1 MSTDNGPGELPT
13 DERSALAWIMS
24 GAVGAVVAGGIAKR
38 LIDRRR
44 ERALGDAGD
53 AAADVD
59 ASGLAASDVAASDVD
74 EAEGHPS

>member
-1 MSTDNGPGELPT
+1 MSTEPGSGELPT

-24 GAVGAVVAGGIAKR
+24 GAVGTIVVGGLAKR

-44 ERALGDAGD
+44 DRALKDAEE
-53 AAADVD
+53 ADE
-59 ASGLAASDVAASDVD
+59 VAALD

>member
-1 MSTDNGPGELPT
+1 MSTDPGTGELPT

-24 GAVGAVVAGGIAKR
+24 GAVGVVVAGGIAKR

-44 ERALGDAGD
+44 ERALAEAGAQAQSD
-53 AAADVD
+53 
-59 ASGLAASDVAASDVD
+59 GLD

>member
-1 MSTDNGPGELPT
+1 MSTDNGTGELPT

-24 GAVGAVVAGGIAKR
+24 GAVGVVVAGGIAKR

-44 ERALGDAGD
+44 ERALTEAAEVDESDA
-53 AAADVD
+53 
-59 ASGLAASDVAASDVD
+59 LN

>member
-1 MSTDNGPGELPT
+1 MGTDNGTGELPT

-24 GAVGAVVAGGIAKR
+24 GAVGVVVAGGIAKR

-44 ERALGDAGD
+44 ERALEEAAEAEE
-53 AAADVD
+53 AAA
-59 ASGLAASDVAASDVD
+59 LD

>member
-1 MSTDNGPGELPT
+1 MSSDDGTGELPT

-24 GAVGAVVAGGIAKR
+24 GAVGVAVAGGIAKR

-44 ERALGDAGD
+44 ARALEEADEADD
-53 AAADVD
+53 AA
-59 ASGLAASDVAASDVD
+59 GLE

>member
-1 MSTDNGPGELPT
+1 MSTEHGAGELPT

-44 ERALGDAGD
+44 ERALADAEEQGVTD
-53 AAADVD
+53 A
-59 ASGLAASDVAASDVD
+59 LD

>member
-1 MSTDNGPGELPT
+1 MSTDNGTGELPT

-24 GAVGAVVAGGIAKR
+24 GAVGVVVAGGIAKR

-44 ERALGDAGD
+44 ERALEEAAEAEE
-53 AAADVD
+53 AAA
-59 ASGLAASDVAASDVD
+59 LD

>member
-1 MSTDNGPGELPT
+1 MSSDHTGELPT

-24 GAVGAVVAGGIAKR
+24 GAVGVVVAGGIAKR

-44 ERALGDAGD
+44 ERALEDLEA
-53 AAADVD
+53 AEAAD
-59 ASGLAASDVAASDVD
+59 GLD

>member
-1 MSTDNGPGELPT
+1 MSTDEGIGEQPT

-24 GAVGAVVAGGIAKR
+24 GAVGAAVVGGLAKR

-44 ERALGDAGD
+44 ERALHDAEAAED
-53 AAADVD
+53 AA
-59 ASGLAASDVAASDVD
+59 GLE

>member
-1 MSTDNGPGELPT
+1 MSTEPGPGELPT

-24 GAVGAVVAGGIAKR
+24 GAAGVVVAGGIAKR

-44 ERALGDAGD
+44 ARALQDAEE
-53 AAADVD
+53 AAD
-59 ASGLAASDVAASDVD
+59 AEAMD

>member
-1 MSTDNGPGELPT
+1 MSTDGDTGEQPT

-24 GAVGAVVAGGIAKR
+24 GAVGAAVVGGLAKR

-44 ERALGDAGD
+44 EHALQDARD
-53 AAADVD
+53 ADEAA
-59 ASGLAASDVAASDVD
+59 GLE